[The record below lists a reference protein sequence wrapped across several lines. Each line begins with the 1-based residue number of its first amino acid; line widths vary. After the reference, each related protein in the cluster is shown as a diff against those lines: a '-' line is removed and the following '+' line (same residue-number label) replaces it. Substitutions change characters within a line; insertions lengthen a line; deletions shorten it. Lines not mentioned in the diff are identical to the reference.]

1 MVGRKVYYR
10 AICVNAEAI
19 MLRLKGLTS
28 GYNQDL
34 ESGEWGR
41 ELGNWREDENKQRS
55 SRLERDLFSR
65 NLTAIRLGRRSNDLR
80 WK

>member
-1 MVGRKVYYR
+1 MNTEV
-10 AICVNAEAI
+10 I

-28 GYNQDL
+28 GYNQDF

-65 NLTAIRLGRRSNDLR
+65 NLTAIRLGRHSNGLR